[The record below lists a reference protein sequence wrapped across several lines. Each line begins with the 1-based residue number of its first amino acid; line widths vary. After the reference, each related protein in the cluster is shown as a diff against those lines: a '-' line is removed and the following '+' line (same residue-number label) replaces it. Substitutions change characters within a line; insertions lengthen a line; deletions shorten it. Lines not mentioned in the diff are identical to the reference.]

1 MRAIGDQRAPTWPPT
16 TLPTSSSRPSFCLL
30 FFSSLPFLSYAG
42 AISKETVACLIRSV
56 QMIGTH
62 YASQQLR
69 GRLSPFTRLPILH
82 RKP

>member
-1 MRAIGDQRAPTWPPT
+1 MAPHHTAY
-16 TLPTSSSRPSFCLL
+16 LFFPSLLCLL

-42 AISKETVACLIRSV
+42 AISIETVACLIRSV